1 VDETMTSPFGN
12 DWAPSHELLAAYAD
26 GEFDHRPHLRDRKRQ
41 IEAWLAQH
49 PEAGELEAQM
59 ELSRLWKVTTP
70 SEPSPATWAKV
81 WARVE
86 QSPQRLKSKRWPTA
100 LWLAGI
106 AAMGAAAAVLIVL
119 LQGTP
124 AEPDTPPPENQLPLP
139 MAKHHDAPPRRLAVD
154 EMDNQRVA
162 ARGEAPRRPG
172 GDGQFVSTPSQP
184 GHRPEETV
192 EVLEIATSDEV
203 DILHIAGADIG
214 SLVVGRLPLAGP
226 MVLLTQ
232 EEVDV
237 RPPVNG
243 SARTE
248 IRVVG
253 SSPMVWTPLPNEN
266 EE

>member
-1 VDETMTSPFGN
+1 MTSPFAE
-12 DWAPSHELLAAYAD
+12 DWTPSHELLAAYAD
-26 GEFDHRPHLRDRKRQ
+26 GELDHRPQLADRRRQ

-49 PEAGELEAQM
+49 PEAGEVEAQM
-59 ELSRLWKVTTP
+59 ELSQLWKVTTP
-70 SEPSPATWAKV
+70 SEPLPATWARV

-86 QSPQRLKSKRWPTA
+86 RRPLRLKSKRWPTA

-106 AAMGAAAAVLIVL
+106 AAMGAAAAALIVL

-124 AEPDTPPPENQLPLP
+124 AQPDAPAQENQLPVP
-139 MAKHHDAPPRRLAVD
+139 MVKRPEAPRRHLAVD
-154 EMDNQRVA
+154 EMDHQRVA
-162 ARGEAPRRPG
+162 ARVEAPRRPI
-172 GDGQFVSTPSQP
+172 GDGQFVSTPAQP
-184 GHRPEETV
+184 GRRPAETFD
-192 EVLEIATSDEV
+192 VLEIATSDEV
-203 DILHIAGADIG
+203 EILHIAGADVG
-214 SLVVGRLPLAGP
+214 TLVVGRLPLTGP

-248 IRVVG
+248 IRMVG

-266 EE
+266 ED